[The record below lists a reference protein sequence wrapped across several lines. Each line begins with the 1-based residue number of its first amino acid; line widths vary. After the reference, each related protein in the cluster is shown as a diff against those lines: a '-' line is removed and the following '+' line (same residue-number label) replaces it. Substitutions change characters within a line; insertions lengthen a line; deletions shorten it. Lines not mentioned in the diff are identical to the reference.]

1 MEIPDCAS
9 QIQSKYI
16 KNTSNLIHLEILQLH
31 SYAKIAKIM
40 PIKPEFFSVLSV
52 GKQALNPQKTANQ
65 LDFQKVALETLRIEE
80 NALQILATQID
91 DRFSRACE
99 IILQCTGRLV
109 ITGMGKSGHIGRK
122 MAATFAS
129 TGTPSFFMHPG
140 EAGHGDLGMLVA
152 GDVLIAISNSGKSDE
167 IMMLMPLIKHLQ
179 IPLITISGDD
189 QGPMPQNAD
198 VALTLGNIQ
207 EACPL
212 GLAPTSSTTATL
224 ALGDALAVA
233 LLDARG
239 FTSDDFARSHP
250 AGALGKRLLLHV
262 KHLMRTGADLP
273 KVSPDTPM
281 NQVLYEISNKRLG
294 LTTIVDQNDLLL
306 GIFTDGDLRRLID
319 KQQGFDVNLAVQDVM
334 IKNPLTISQEERAV
348 IALERMNEH
357 KINQFVVVDDAN
369 KVIGVISMHD
379 LIQAGVN

>member
-1 MEIPDCAS
+1 
-9 QIQSKYI
+9 
-16 KNTSNLIHLEILQLH
+16 EIL
-31 SYAKIAKIM
+31 
-40 PIKPEFFSVLSV
+40 
-52 GKQALNPQKTANQ
+52 
-65 LDFQKVALETLRIEE
+65 
-80 NALQILATQID
+80 
-91 DRFSRACE
+91 
-99 IILQCTGRLV
+99 LQCKGRVV

-140 EAGHGDLGMLVA
+140 EAGHGDLGMLVR

-167 IMMLMPLIKHLQ
+167 IMMLMPLIKHLGV
-179 IPLITISGDD
+179 PLITISRDD
-189 QGPMPQNAD
+189 KGPMPQNAD
-198 VALTLGNIQ
+198 IALTLGESD

-224 ALGDALAVA
+224 VLGDALAVA
-233 LLDARG
+233 LLEARG
-239 FTSDDFARSHP
+239 FTADDFARSHP

-262 KHLMRTGADLP
+262 KHLMHTGDELP
-273 KVSPDTPM
+273 KVSPNTPM

-294 LTTIVDQNDLLL
+294 LTTIVDEQDHLL

-319 KQQGFDVNLAVQDVM
+319 KQQGFDVNLPVSEVM
-334 IKNPLTISQEERAV
+334 TKKPSTISQEARAV
-348 IALERMNEH
+348 EALQQLNQK
-357 KINQFVVVDDAN
+357 KISQFVVVDDQN

>member
-1 MEIPDCAS
+1 
-9 QIQSKYI
+9 
-16 KNTSNLIHLEILQLH
+16 
-31 SYAKIAKIM
+31 M
-40 PIKPEFFSVLSV
+40 P
-52 GKQALNPQKTANQ
+52 NPT
-65 LDFQKVALETLRIEE
+65 DFQSSALATLRIEQQ
-80 NALQILATQID
+80 AIDVLATQIND
-91 DRFSRACE
+91 SFNRACE
-99 IILQCTGRLV
+99 ILLQCKGRVV

-140 EAGHGDLGMLVA
+140 EAGHGDLGMLVR

-167 IMMLMPLIKHLQ
+167 IMMLMPLIKHLGV
-179 IPLITISGDD
+179 PLITISRTDK
-189 QGPMPQNAD
+189 GPMPQNAD
-198 VALTLGNIQ
+198 IALTLGESD

-224 ALGDALAVA
+224 VLGDALAVA
-233 LLDARG
+233 LLEARG
-239 FTSDDFARSHP
+239 FTADDFARSHP

-262 KHLMRTGADLP
+262 KHLMHTGDELP
-273 KVSPDTPM
+273 KVSPNTPM

-294 LTTIVDQNDLLL
+294 LTTIVDEQEHLL

-319 KQQGFDVNLAVQDVM
+319 KQQGFDVNLPVSEVM
-334 IKNPLTISQEERAV
+334 TKKPSTISQEARAV
-348 IALERMNEH
+348 EALQQLNLK
-357 KINQFVVVDDAN
+357 KISQFVVVDDQN

>member
-1 MEIPDCAS
+1 
-9 QIQSKYI
+9 
-16 KNTSNLIHLEILQLH
+16 
-31 SYAKIAKIM
+31 M
-40 PIKPEFFSVLSV
+40 P
-52 GKQALNPQKTANQ
+52 NPT
-65 LDFQKVALETLRIEE
+65 DFQSSALATLHIEQQ
-80 NALQILATQID
+80 AIDVLATQID
-91 DRFSRACE
+91 DRFNRACE
-99 IILQCTGRLV
+99 ILLQCKGRVV

-140 EAGHGDLGMLVA
+140 EAGHGDLGMLVR

-167 IMMLMPLIKHLQ
+167 IMMLMPLIKHLGV
-179 IPLITISGDD
+179 PLITISRDD
-189 QGPMPQNAD
+189 KGPMPQNAD
-198 VALTLGNIQ
+198 IALTLGESD

-224 ALGDALAVA
+224 VLGDALAVA
-233 LLDARG
+233 LLEARG
-239 FTSDDFARSHP
+239 FTADDFARSHP

-262 KHLMRTGADLP
+262 KHLMHTGEELP

-294 LTTIVDQNDLLL
+294 LTTIVDEQDHLL

-319 KQQGFDVNLAVQDVM
+319 KQQGFDVNLPVSEVM
-334 IKNPLTISQEERAV
+334 TKKPSTISQEARAV
-348 IALERMNEH
+348 EALQQLNQK
-357 KINQFVVVDDAN
+357 KISQFVVVDDQN

>member
-1 MEIPDCAS
+1 
-9 QIQSKYI
+9 
-16 KNTSNLIHLEILQLH
+16 
-31 SYAKIAKIM
+31 M
-40 PIKPEFFSVLSV
+40 P
-52 GKQALNPQKTANQ
+52 NPT
-65 LDFQKVALETLRIEE
+65 DFQSSALATLRIEQQ
-80 NALQILATQID
+80 ALDVLATQIND
-91 DRFSRACE
+91 NFNQACE
-99 IILQCTGRLV
+99 ILLQCKGRVV

-140 EAGHGDLGMLVA
+140 EAGHGDLGMLVR

-167 IMMLMPLIKHLQ
+167 IMMLMPLIKHLGV
-179 IPLITISGDD
+179 PLITISRTDK
-189 QGPMPQNAD
+189 GPMPQNAD
-198 VALTLGNIQ
+198 IALTLGESD

-224 ALGDALAVA
+224 VLGDALAVA
-233 LLDARG
+233 LLEARG
-239 FTSDDFARSHP
+239 FTADDFARSHP

-262 KHLMRTGADLP
+262 KHLMHTGEELP

-294 LTTIVDQNDLLL
+294 LTTIVDDEEHLL

-319 KQQGFDVNLAVQDVM
+319 KQQGFDVNLPVSEVM
-334 IKNPLTISQEERAV
+334 TKKPSTISQEARAV
-348 IALERMNEH
+348 EALQQLNLK
-357 KINQFVVVDDAN
+357 KISQFVVVDDQN

>member
-1 MEIPDCAS
+1 MNSENKPSPIDFEKVA
-9 QIQSKYI
+9 KE
-16 KNTSNLIHLEILQLH
+16 TLLIEQKALE
-31 SYAKIAKIM
+31 
-40 PIKPEFFSVLSV
+40 VLS
-52 GKQALNPQKTANQ
+52 N
-65 LDFQKVALETLRIEE
+65 
-80 NALQILATQID
+80 QID
-91 DRFSRACE
+91 QRFSHACE
-99 IILQCTGRLV
+99 IILKCRGRLV
-109 ITGMGKSGHIGRK
+109 VTGMGKSGHIGRK

-167 IMMLMPLIKHLQ
+167 IMMLMPLIKHLG

-189 QGPMPQNAD
+189 KGPMPQNAD

-239 FTSDDFARSHP
+239 FTANDFAMSHP

-262 KHLMRTGADLP
+262 KHLMHTGEALP

-281 NQVLYEISNKRLG
+281 NKVLYEISNKRLG
-294 LTTIVDQNDLLL
+294 LTTIVDNNNVLL

-319 KQQGFDVNLAVQDVM
+319 KHQGFDVNLAVSEVM
-334 IKNPLTISQEERAV
+334 TRQPMTISQEARAV
-348 IALERMNEH
+348 EALEKMNEK
-357 KINQFVVVDDAN
+357 KINQFVVVNDSN
-369 KVIGVISMHD
+369 QVIGVISMHD

>member
-1 MEIPDCAS
+1 
-9 QIQSKYI
+9 
-16 KNTSNLIHLEILQLH
+16 
-31 SYAKIAKIM
+31 M
-40 PIKPEFFSVLSV
+40 P
-52 GKQALNPQKTANQ
+52 NQ
-65 LDFQKVALETLRIEE
+65 VDFQKVALETLRIEE
-80 NALQILATQID
+80 HALQVLATQID
-91 DRFSRACE
+91 DRFSQACE
-99 IILQCTGRLV
+99 IILQCKGRLV

-140 EAGHGDLGMLVA
+140 EAGHGDLGMLVK

-167 IMMLMPLIKHLQ
+167 IMMLMPLIKHLG
-179 IPLITISGDD
+179 IPLITMSGDNK
-189 QGPMPQNAD
+189 GPMPQNAD

-207 EACPL
+207 EACSL

-262 KHLMRTGADLP
+262 KHLMHTGEDLP
-273 KVSPDTPM
+273 KVSPETPM
-281 NQVLYEISNKRLG
+281 NKVLYEISNKRLG
-294 LTTIVDQNDLLL
+294 LTTIVDENDTLL

-319 KQQGFDVNLAVQDVM
+319 KQQGFDVNMKVSEVM

-348 IALERMNEH
+348 HALERMNEK
-357 KINQFVVVDDAN
+357 KITQFVVVDDVN
-369 KVIGVISMHD
+369 KVIGIISMHD

>member
-1 MEIPDCAS
+1 
-9 QIQSKYI
+9 
-16 KNTSNLIHLEILQLH
+16 
-31 SYAKIAKIM
+31 M
-40 PIKPEFFSVLSV
+40 P
-52 GKQALNPQKTANQ
+52 NPT
-65 LDFQKVALETLRIEE
+65 DFQSSALATLRIEQQ
-80 NALQILATQID
+80 AIDVLATQID
-91 DRFSRACE
+91 DRFNRACE
-99 IILQCTGRLV
+99 ILLQCKGRVV

-140 EAGHGDLGMLVA
+140 EAGHGDLGMLVR

-167 IMMLMPLIKHLQ
+167 IMMLMPLIKHLGV
-179 IPLITISGDD
+179 PLITISRDD
-189 QGPMPQNAD
+189 KGPMPQNAD
-198 VALTLGNIQ
+198 IALTLGESD

-224 ALGDALAVA
+224 VLGDALAVA
-233 LLDARG
+233 LLEARG
-239 FTSDDFARSHP
+239 FTADDFARSHP

-262 KHLMRTGADLP
+262 KHLMHTGDELP
-273 KVSPDTPM
+273 KVSPETPM

-294 LTTIVDQNDLLL
+294 LTTIVDEQDHLL

-319 KQQGFDVNLAVQDVM
+319 KQQGFDVNLPVSEVM
-334 IKNPLTISQEERAV
+334 TKKPSTISQEARVVE
-348 IALERMNEH
+348 ALQQLNQK
-357 KINQFVVVDDAN
+357 KISQFVVVDDQN

>member
-1 MEIPDCAS
+1 
-9 QIQSKYI
+9 
-16 KNTSNLIHLEILQLH
+16 
-31 SYAKIAKIM
+31 M
-40 PIKPEFFSVLSV
+40 P
-52 GKQALNPQKTANQ
+52 NPT
-65 LDFQKVALETLRIEE
+65 DFQSSALATLRIEQQ
-80 NALQILATQID
+80 AIDVLATQID
-91 DRFSRACE
+91 DRFNRACE
-99 IILQCTGRLV
+99 ILLQCKGRVV

-140 EAGHGDLGMLVA
+140 EAGHGDLGMLVR

-167 IMMLMPLIKHLQ
+167 IMMLMPLIKHLGV
-179 IPLITISGDD
+179 PLITISRDD
-189 QGPMPQNAD
+189 KGPMPQNAD
-198 VALTLGNIQ
+198 TALTLGESD

-224 ALGDALAVA
+224 VLGDALAVA
-233 LLDARG
+233 LLEARG
-239 FTSDDFARSHP
+239 FTADDFARSHP

-262 KHLMRTGADLP
+262 KHLMHTGDELP
-273 KVSPDTPM
+273 KVSPNTPM

-294 LTTIVDQNDLLL
+294 LTTIVDEQDHLL

-319 KQQGFDVNLAVQDVM
+319 KQQGFDVNLPVSEVM
-334 IKNPLTISQEERAV
+334 TKKPSTISQEARAV
-348 IALERMNEH
+348 EALQQLNQK
-357 KINQFVVVDDAN
+357 KISQFVVVDDQN

>member
-1 MEIPDCAS
+1 M
-9 QIQSKYI
+9 
-16 KNTSNLIHLEILQLH
+16 SN
-31 SYAKIAKIM
+31 
-40 PIKPEFFSVLSV
+40 PI
-52 GKQALNPQKTANQ
+52 
-65 LDFQKVALETLRIEE
+65 DFQKVALETLEIERQ
-80 NALQILATQID
+80 ALSVLAQQID

-99 IILQCTGRLV
+99 IILKCKGRLV

-167 IMMLMPLIKHLQ
+167 IMMLMPLIKYLGV
-179 IPLITISGDD
+179 PLITISGDER
-189 QGPMPQNAD
+189 GPMPQNAD

-262 KHLMRTGADLP
+262 KHLMHTGDELP
-273 KVSPDTPM
+273 KVSPDTVM
-281 NQVLYEISNKRLG
+281 NKVLYEISNKRLG
-294 LTTIVDQNDLLL
+294 LTTIVDDNDHLL

-319 KQQGFDVNLAVQDVM
+319 KQQGFDVNLAVSDVM
-334 IKNPLTISQEERAV
+334 IKSPLTISPEARAV
-348 IALERMNEH
+348 EALERMNEK
-357 KINQFVVVDDAN
+357 KINQFVVVDESN
-369 KVIGVISMHD
+369 KVIGVLSMHD

>member
-1 MEIPDCAS
+1 MPN
-9 QIQSKYI
+9 QI
-16 KNTSNLIHLEILQLH
+16 
-31 SYAKIAKIM
+31 
-40 PIKPEFFSVLSV
+40 
-52 GKQALNPQKTANQ
+52 
-65 LDFQKVALETLRIEE
+65 DFQKVAIETLAIEQK
-80 NALQILATQID
+80 ALEVLSGEIDERFTQ
-91 DRFSRACE
+91 ACE
-99 IILQCTGRLV
+99 IILQCRGRLV

-140 EAGHGDLGMLVA
+140 EAGHGDLGMIVR

-167 IMMLMPLIKHLQ
+167 IMMLMPLIKHLGV
-179 IPLITISGDD
+179 PLITISGDD
-189 QGPMPQNAD
+189 KGPMPQNAD

-239 FTSDDFARSHP
+239 FTANDFAMSHP

-262 KHLMRTGADLP
+262 KHLMHTGEELP
-273 KVSPDTPM
+273 KVSLDTPM
-281 NQVLYEISNKRLG
+281 NKVLYEISNKRLG
-294 LTTIVDQNDLLL
+294 LTTIVDDNDVLL
-306 GIFTDGDLRRLID
+306 GIVTDGDLRRLID
-319 KQQGFDVNLAVQDVM
+319 KQQGFDVNLAVSDVM
-334 IKNPLTISQEERAV
+334 IRSPMTISEDAKAV
-348 IALERMNEH
+348 AALEQMNEK
-357 KINQFVVVDDAN
+357 KINQFVVVNAIN
-369 KVIGVISMHD
+369 QVIGVIGMHD